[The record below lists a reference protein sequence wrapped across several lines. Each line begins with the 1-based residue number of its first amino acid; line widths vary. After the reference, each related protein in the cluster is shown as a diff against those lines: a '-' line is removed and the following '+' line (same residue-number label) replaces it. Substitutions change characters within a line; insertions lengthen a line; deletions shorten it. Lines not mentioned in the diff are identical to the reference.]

1 MSRRSL
7 YTSQTTTESNSIYQS
22 FTDLMSNAFM
32 ILSLLLLLVL
42 FQSQKLNQD
51 LKKANQRLESAS
63 PIIIDE
69 NSGKFK
75 FKSGSAEL
83 NPQFKNHISANI
95 IPKINKILQSKEID
109 FIQIIGH
116 TDGQGNGANSNSNL
130 DRTLEEVAQGK
141 KSVSNLKPASNAD
154 LGLMR
159 ALAVVQ
165 ELQNNGLDKVV
176 KFRAYSA
183 AQLYLP
189 SGNLATIDRQPDEN
203 RRRIEIRFIPPVESK

>member
-1 MSRRSL
+1 
-7 YTSQTTTESNSIYQS
+7 
-22 FTDLMSNAFM
+22 M

-51 LKKANQRLESAS
+51 LKTANQRLESAS

-83 NPQFKNHISANI
+83 NPQFKEHIASNI
-95 IPKINKILQSKEID
+95 IPEIDKTLQSKEID

-116 TDGQGNGANSNSNL
+116 TDGQGNGINSNSNL
-130 DRTLEEVAQGK
+130 DRTLEEVALGK
-141 KSVSNLKPASNAD
+141 QPVRNLKPASNAD

-165 ELQNNGLDKVV
+165 ELQNSGLDREIE
-176 KFRAYSA
+176 FRAYSA
-183 AQLYLP
+183 AQLYLA
-189 SGNLATIDRQPDEN
+189 SGKLAPVDRQPDED
-203 RRRIEIRFIPPVESK
+203 RRRIEIRFIPPVKSK

>member
-7 YTSQTTTESNSIYQS
+7 YTQDNQAESNSIYQS

-32 ILSLLLLLVL
+32 ILCLLLLLVL

-51 LKKANQRLESAS
+51 LKKANERLHSAS
-63 PIIIDE
+63 PIVIDE
-69 NSGKFK
+69 SSGKFK
-75 FKSGSAEL
+75 FKSGSAKLNSEL
-83 NPQFKNHISANI
+83 KEHIAARIVPAIKKNLAER
-95 IPKINKILQSKEID
+95 EID

-116 TDGQGNGANSNSNL
+116 TDGQGNNPNSNL
-130 DRTLEEVAQGK
+130 DKTLEEVSQGT
-141 KSVSNLKPASNAD
+141 KSVDQLKPGSNAD

-165 ELQNNGLDKVV
+165 ELQNAGLQNV

-189 SGNLATIDRQPDEN
+189 SGELSPVNRQADET
-203 RRRIEIRFIPPVESK
+203 RRRIEIRFIPPGRSQ

>member
-1 MSRRSL
+1 
-7 YTSQTTTESNSIYQS
+7 
-22 FTDLMSNAFM
+22 M

-51 LKKANQRLESAS
+51 LTEANKRLKSAS

-69 NSGKFK
+69 ESGNFK

-83 NPQFKNHISANI
+83 NQEFKDHISNKI
-95 IPKINKILQSKEID
+95 IPEINKNLQSKEIE

-116 TDGQGNGANSNSNL
+116 TDGQGNNTSGNL
-130 DRTLEEVAQGK
+130 DKTLEVVAQGK
-141 KSVSNLKPASNAD
+141 QSVGTLKPGSNAD

-165 ELQNNGLDKVV
+165 ELQANGLQKVP
-176 KFRAYSA
+176 FRAYSA

-189 SGNLATIDRQPDEN
+189 EQEGGGLAPLDRQPDEA
-203 RRRIEIRFIPPVESK
+203 RRRIEIRFIPPGQPQREQN